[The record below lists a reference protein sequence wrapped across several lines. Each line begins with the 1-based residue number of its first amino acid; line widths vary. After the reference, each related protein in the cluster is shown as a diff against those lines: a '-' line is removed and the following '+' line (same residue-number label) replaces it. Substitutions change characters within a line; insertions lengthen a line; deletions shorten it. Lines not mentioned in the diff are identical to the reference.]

1 MLLCLDSHYH
11 FSQNFMNGEFS
22 LMWGEADIDEEDLLG
37 TLKILLRVIFAQN
50 IFRELIKETFFLLSC
65 N

>member
-37 TLKILLRVIFAQN
+37 KI
-50 IFRELIKETFFLLSC
+50 EDTFEGHICSKYI
-65 N
+65 